1 MLNPLTLLLLLA
13 CMYVFQCMAIPLTRA
28 SDKLTILQLPQHTY
42 SSPRIHVVSHQ
53 VPADS
58 FAQIVQVNV
67 FLPADYQST
76 DKRLPSVYIN
86 DGQDADA
93 VALAETLQNLYDEK
107 KIRPI
112 IVIAVSMLPDRMATY
127 GYSDRKAKQSLPAE
141 TRYGSVGM
149 RAHDYS
155 AWLAESLVP
164 YIDAQYRTIAKPE
177 SRAILGWSLGAANA
191 FNIAWNYPDVFSR
204 VGAFSP
210 SFWLS
215 SKSADP
221 TTAIVQTIIQQK
233 PMPEHFYLWLAV
245 GDAEE
250 TDDRDGDGVI
260 DVIDDSLAVIEALSA
275 KVIQSGSANAK
286 HELKIMIFPDGQHNQ
301 QTWKQMLPDFLI
313 WAYPLENTNRK

>member
-1 MLNPLTLLLLLA
+1 MA
-13 CMYVFQCMAIPLTRA
+13 CMYVFLCMLIPLTSA
-28 SDKLTILQLPQHTY
+28 SDKLTSSRQLQHTY

-58 FAQIVQVNV
+58 FAQTIQVKV
-67 FLPADYQST
+67 FLPADYPST
-76 DKRLPSVYIN
+76 DRRLPSLYIN

-93 VALAETLQNLYDEK
+93 IALAEILQKLYDEK

-127 GYSDRKAKQSLPAE
+127 GFSDRQAKLSLPAE
-141 TRYGSVGM
+141 TRYGFVGL

-164 YIDAQYRTIAKPE
+164 FIDAQYRTIANSE
-177 SRAILGWSLGAANA
+177 SRSILGWSLGAASA
-191 FNIAWNYPDVFSR
+191 FNISWNYPDRFGVVGGFS
-204 VGAFSP
+204 S

-215 SKSADP
+215 KSSNDSSTQMVQQIIASKP
-221 TTAIVQTIIQQK
+221 L
-233 PMPEHFYLWLAV
+233 PEYFKVWLAV

-250 TDDRDGDGVI
+250 TDDRDNDGVI
-260 DVIDDSLAVIEALSA
+260 DVIDDSQAVIEAISA
-275 KVIQSGSANAK
+275 KVMLSGNATTQ
-286 HELKIMIFPDGQHNQ
+286 HELKLTIFPDGQHNQ
-301 QTWKQMLPDFLI
+301 QTWKQMLPEFLI